1 VNEPVWINLRDAL
14 AIHERLLALY
24 GGPEG
29 LRDQGLLESALARPK
44 QLLAYGDNPDLT
56 DLSAALTAGI
66 VWNHPFVDGNKRT
79 GFLLGVLFLE
89 LNGVN
94 FVAKEEDATLAV
106 RSLASKTLD
115 EAEYRSWL
123 SSNIGT
129 SVPSAKKRA
138 GHKHQVAGRKTANH

>member
-1 VNEPVWINLRDAL
+1 MNEPVWINLRDAL

-66 VWNHPFVDGNKRT
+66 LWNHPLVDGNKRT
-79 GFLLGVLFLE
+79 VFLLGVLFLE
-89 LNGVN
+89 LNGMN
-94 FVAKEEDATLAV
+94 FIAKEEDATLAV

-115 EAEYRSWL
+115 EAVYRSWL
-123 SSNIGT
+123 SANIGELLR
-129 SVPSAKKRA
+129 SAQKRA
-138 GHKHQVAGRKTANH
+138 GHKIAK

>member
-1 VNEPVWINLRDAL
+1 MNEPVWINLRDAL

-44 QLLAYGDNPDLT
+44 QLLAYGDKPDLI

-89 LNGVN
+89 LNGVS

-106 RSLASKTLD
+106 RSLASKALD
-115 EAEYRSWL
+115 EAGYRSWL
-123 SSNIGT
+123 SANIGE
-129 SVPSAKKRA
+129 PLRSAKKRA
-138 GHKHQVAGRKTANH
+138 VHKHQVAGRKSAK